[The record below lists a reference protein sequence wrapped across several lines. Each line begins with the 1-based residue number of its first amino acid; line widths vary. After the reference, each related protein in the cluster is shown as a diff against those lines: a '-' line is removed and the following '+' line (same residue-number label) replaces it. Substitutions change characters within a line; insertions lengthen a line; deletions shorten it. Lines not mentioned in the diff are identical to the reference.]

1 MMWGS
6 FGLGICMMMISI
18 LLSFQ
23 DQGGQLAKSTS
34 AASVAF
40 FFLYMV
46 SEIMRHSRE
55 LPYHVLLGWMDA
67 TEMY

>member
-6 FGLGICMMMISI
+6 FMLGVCMMMISI

-23 DQGGQLAKSTS
+23 ERGGQLAKSTAS
-34 AASVAF
+34 ASVAF

-46 SEIMRHSRE
+46 SLLSLVGRI
-55 LPYHVLLGWMDA
+55 VLLMDWPLTFA
-67 TEMY
+67 VHS